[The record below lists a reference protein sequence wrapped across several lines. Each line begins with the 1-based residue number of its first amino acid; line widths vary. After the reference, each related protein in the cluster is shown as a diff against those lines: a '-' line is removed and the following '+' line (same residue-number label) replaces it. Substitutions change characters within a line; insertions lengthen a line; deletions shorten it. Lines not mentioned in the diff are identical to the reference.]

1 MGIIG
6 GALILSGMVLI
17 ILALI
22 PLIKDIKS
30 KKKRAS
36 DTSLKL
42 MVPGILALILGIVI
56 IPADRETQQP
66 EEPKITTVAAEKEDE
81 EAENPESAL
90 EEKEESVNKEIELS
104 DEFSF
109 RDFSVEMKKANI
121 YEENESVYLEL
132 SFNWRNHFEEE
143 AKFIRAASVWATQDG
158 QELEETTNAYSDTS
172 SDVHFPNTAGGL
184 WGVDLTFELLNDS
197 PVQIVFMPHND
208 GEENKEF
215 TINIE

>member
-6 GALILSGMVLI
+6 GALCLSGMVLI
-17 ILALI
+17 VLSFI
-22 PLIKDIKS
+22 PLIRDIKN
-30 KKKRAS
+30 KEKRAS
-36 DTSLKL
+36 KTSLKL
-42 MVPGILALILGIVI
+42 AGPGLIALILGIII
-56 IPADRETQQP
+56 IPADRETQQA
-66 EEPKITTVAAEKEDE
+66 EEPETVTASTEKKEEEKED
-81 EAENPESAL
+81 PESAHD
-90 EEKEESVNKEIELS
+90 EKKEPFNKEIELS

-172 SDVHFPNTAGGL
+172 SDVHFPNAAGGL

>member
-6 GALILSGMVLI
+6 GALCLSGMVLI

-36 DTSLKL
+36 NTSLKL

-56 IPADRETQQP
+56 IPADRETQQA
-66 EEPKITTVAAEKEDE
+66 EETETVTASTEKKDE
-81 EAENPESAL
+81 EKDDPESIQV
-90 EEKEESVNKEIELS
+90 EKEEINKEIELS

-109 RDFSVEMKKANI
+109 RDFFVEMKKANI
-121 YEENESVYLEL
+121 YEENENVYLEL

-172 SDVHFPNTAGGL
+172 SDVHFPNAAGGL

-197 PVQIVFMPHND
+197 PVQIAFMPHND